1 MKHKDWESLLF
12 HYRYFF
18 CFGALGIVYFLNM
31 FPDVMEADASQYAAI
46 SWEMLE
52 NGSYLQ
58 VFQRGLD
65 YLDKPP
71 LLFWLSS
78 FSFKLFGIS
87 NFTYKLPA
95 VLVILL
101 GIYATYR
108 FTLHWYDKQR
118 AFVAALV
125 LASTQ
130 ALLLITNDVR
140 TDGILMGFVMLS
152 VWQLSLFLDKGKLLP
167 LVIGSV
173 SSAFALMAKG
183 PLGLAIVCFAIGS
196 HLLLKKQWKAI
207 FKPQWLLMILIIAVL
222 LIPMCYGL
230 YQQFD
235 LHPEK
240 EVYGLKGPSGLRFF
254 FWTQSFGRITG
265 EIYWKNN
272 TGYLYFLNTILWDFQ
287 PWILFLFPA
296 LVRNVRNLFMSLFMN
311 GRRSSPEY
319 FTLGGFVLSFAALSA
334 SSYKLPHY
342 IFPLF
347 PFIAIITGD
356 FIVWL
361 CKEGHERMVIR
372 TYRILSKVHFGLMNL
387 FFVIPLLSFIF
398 FFPVLSLFLP
408 VALVILFLL
417 FWYSFVS
424 IQNKVDKIL
433 IPTVLTIMAFGL
445 VLSTYFYPSLLKY
458 QSESVVGKE
467 IREQNVPLDKFY
479 SYKASGSS
487 TDFYARRIV
496 PEFKPAEIAEY
507 KKGTLVFTTEEG
519 KREIMD
525 DPSTEF
531 KVLKSYDD
539 FHVSGLKITFL
550 REDTRYKAITK
561 NYLLEKQ

>member
-1 MKHKDWESLLF
+1 MKDKDWESLLYQ
-12 HYRYFF
+12 YRYIF
-18 CFGALGIVYFLNM
+18 CLGALGIVYFLNM

-78 FSFKLFGIS
+78 FSFKLFGVS

-118 AFVAALV
+118 AYVAVLV

-173 SSAFALMAKG
+173 GAALALMAKG

-196 HLLLKKQWKAI
+196 HLLLKKQFKAI

-272 TGYLYFLNTILWDFQ
+272 TGYLYFINTILWDFQ

-296 LVRNVRNLFMSLFMN
+296 LIRNVRNLFMALFMK
-311 GRRSSPEY
+311 GTRPSPEY
-319 FTLGGFVLSFAALSA
+319 FTLGGFLLSFAALSA

-347 PFIAIITGD
+347 PFIAIITAD

-361 CKEGHERMVIR
+361 CKEGQERIVIR
-372 TYRILSKVHFGLMNL
+372 SYRILSKVHFGLMNL
-387 FFVIPLLSFIF
+387 FFLIPLLSFIF

-424 IQNKVDKIL
+424 IQNKVDKII
-433 IPTVLTIMAFGL
+433 IPTILTIMAFGL

-467 IREQNVPLDKFY
+467 IHEQKVPLDKFY
-479 SYKASGSS
+479 FYKAPGSS
-487 TDFYARRIV
+487 MDFYARRIV
-496 PEFKPAEIAEY
+496 PEFKPEQIDRYE
-507 KKGTLVFTTEEG
+507 KGTLVFTTEEG
-519 KREIMD
+519 RKEIMD
-525 DPSTEF
+525 DKKTEF

-539 FHVSGLKITFL
+539 FHVSSLKITFL
-550 REDTRYKAITK
+550 REDTRYKAVTK

>member
-1 MKHKDWESLLF
+1 MKDKDWESLLYQ
-12 HYRYFF
+12 YRYIF

-78 FSFKLFGIS
+78 FSFKLFGVS

-95 VLVILL
+95 VLVILM

-118 AFVAALV
+118 AYVAALV

-167 LVIGSV
+167 LVLGSV
-173 SSAFALMAKG
+173 VAALALMAKG

-196 HLLLKKQWKAI
+196 HLLLKKQFKAI
-207 FKPQWLLMILIIAVL
+207 FKPQWLLMILIIAVM

-272 TGYLYFLNTILWDFQ
+272 TGYLYFINTILWDFQ

-296 LVRNVRNLFMSLFMN
+296 LARNVRNLFMALFMN
-311 GRRSSPEY
+311 GTRSSPEY
-319 FTLGGFVLSFAALSA
+319 FTLGGFLLSFAALSA

-347 PFIAIITGD
+347 PFIAVITAD

-361 CKEGHERMVIR
+361 CKEGQERIVIR
-372 TYRILSKVHFGLMNL
+372 SFRILSKVHFGLMNL
-387 FFVIPLLSFIF
+387 FFLIPLLSFIF

-424 IQNKVDKIL
+424 IQNKVDKIM
-433 IPTVLTIMAFGL
+433 IPTILTIMAFGL

-467 IREQNVPLDKFY
+467 IHEQNVPLDKFY
-479 SYKASGSS
+479 FYKAPGSS
-487 TDFYARRIV
+487 MDFYARRIV
-496 PEFKPAEIAEY
+496 PEFKPEQIDRY
-507 KKGTLVFTTEEG
+507 GKGTLVFTTEEG
-519 KREIMD
+519 RKEIMD
-525 DPSTEF
+525 NKKTEF

-539 FHVSGLKITFL
+539 FHVSSLKITFL
-550 REDTRYKAITK
+550 REDTRYKAVTK